1 MTCLIAYHDGDKTD
15 ERQHSWQMRLA
26 AYLPGCQ
33 LVPLA
38 DKAADDAEIALV
50 WGPPDGRLAELSQ
63 LKLAVSLG
71 QGVDH
76 LMVPGKLPDDIPL
89 IRIVDPDMSHA
100 LSQWVI
106 LAALDHLRDGP
117 MYREQARQRIFSSH
131 SQRQTRG
138 LPLAVYGMGA
148 IGSMIATRLADI
160 GFQVHGWSRSER
172 PQAGVI
178 TMHHGHAGFDKLL
191 STCQLHVCILPL
203 TDETWHIFG
212 ADAFAAM
219 PRGAY
224 FINGGRGAQVDEAAL
239 LRAIVS
245 GHIAGATLDVFE
257 HEPLPDNHPFWDE
270 SRITIWPHVAAQTN
284 PETAAQ
290 QVADAI
296 MAVQAGHV
304 PANLVDRQRGY

>member
-15 ERQHSWQMRLA
+15 ERQHGWQMRLA

-76 LMVPGKLPDDIPL
+76 LMVPGKLPDDMPL
-89 IRIVDPDMSHA
+89 IRIGDPDMSHA

-239 LRAIVS
+239 LQAIVS

-296 MAVQAGHV
+296 MAMQAGHV

>member
-15 ERQHSWQMRLA
+15 ERQHGWQMRLA

-38 DKAADDAEIALV
+38 DKEADDAEIALV

-239 LRAIVS
+239 LQAIVS

-296 MAVQAGHV
+296 MAMQAGHV

>member
-15 ERQHSWQMRLA
+15 ERQHGWQMRLA

-38 DKAADDAEIALV
+38 EKAADDAEIALV

-131 SQRQTRG
+131 SQRQTRE

-239 LRAIVS
+239 LQAIVS

>member
-15 ERQHSWQMRLA
+15 ERQHGWQMRLT

-38 DKAADDAEIALV
+38 DNAADDAEIALV

-239 LRAIVS
+239 LQAIVS

-296 MAVQAGHV
+296 MAMQAGHV

>member
-1 MTCLIAYHDGDKTD
+1 MTCLIAYHDGDETD
-15 ERQHSWQMRLA
+15 ERQHGWQMRLA

-148 IGSMIATRLADI
+148 IGSMIATRLSDI
-160 GFQVHGWSRSER
+160 GFQVHGWSGSER

-203 TDETWHIFG
+203 TGETWHIFG

-239 LRAIVS
+239 LQAIVS

-296 MAVQAGHV
+296 MAVQAGRV

>member
-1 MTCLIAYHDGDKTD
+1 MTCLIAYHDGDETN
-15 ERQHSWQMRLA
+15 ERQHGWQMRLA

-38 DKAADDAEIALV
+38 DKAADNAEIALV

-138 LPLAVYGMGA
+138 LPLAVYGMGV

-191 STCQLHVCILPL
+191 STCQLHICILPL

-212 ADAFAAM
+212 ADAFDAM

-239 LRAIVS
+239 LQAIVS

-296 MAVQAGHV
+296 MAMQAGRV

>member
-1 MTCLIAYHDGDKTD
+1 MTCLIAYHDGDEAD
-15 ERQHSWQMRLA
+15 ERQHGWQMRLA

-239 LRAIVS
+239 LQAIVS

-296 MAVQAGHV
+296 MAMQAGHV

>member
-1 MTCLIAYHDGDKTD
+1 MTCLIAYHDGDETD
-15 ERQHSWQMRLA
+15 ERQHGWQMRLA

-33 LVPLA
+33 LIPLA

-239 LRAIVS
+239 LQAIVS

-257 HEPLPDNHPFWDE
+257 HEPLPDNHPFWGE